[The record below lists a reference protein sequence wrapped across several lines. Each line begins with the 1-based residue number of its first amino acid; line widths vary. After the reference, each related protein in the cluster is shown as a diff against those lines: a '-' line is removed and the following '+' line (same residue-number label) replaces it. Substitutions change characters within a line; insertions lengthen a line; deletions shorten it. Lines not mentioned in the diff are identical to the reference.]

1 MSSGLYPWKPTFA
14 KTRGKVASEFAENA
28 CGLRMGI
35 RFVLPGEEEEEEYVG
50 EIPPLIITVIIIYL
64 F

>member
-1 MSSGLYPWKPTFA
+1 
-14 KTRGKVASEFAENA
+14 
-28 CGLRMGI
+28 MGI
-35 RFVLPGEEEEEEYVG
+35 RFVLPGEEKEEEYVG